1 MASNDIFSAISKKS
15 DEQSTSPEI
24 VSEPEV
30 VNGDRN
36 QSIASGSTQRV
47 VKITSA
53 SQDFAKLNKL
63 TTNGF
68 NDMNK
73 TMKDGFSSLKGALLE
88 FGNMFKSVMEEPG
101 EINEEQEEE
110 DVDGERTSDVPG
122 TGEDEDS
129 DVFNR
134 IAGAKDENETGPA
147 VQANLAKMMDKLLTL
162 KMGGKDKED
171 KEEKYKRPQNIEF
184 ARVPK
189 TNSPVFDSLR
199 VPAKK
204 IEKSLQGI
212 QSDVVRSS
220 LPICQVMETLFQN
233 KDTPGEINAVK
244 LIETLSDSLNF
255 IGCANVGLIKMRK
268 ENIKKELPQNMQGL
282 CRDPEVFSAKFLF
295 GDELNDKIKEVTE
308 LNKVKNKFDKDSYSS
323 RDNYRGAGR
332 GRARAGY
339 SSFRG
344 ASRGQW
350 QRRFKPYTYEKPKNF
365 KRGGNQPSAP
375 KKQ

>member
-1 MASNDIFSAISKKS
+1 MAANDIFSAISKKS
-15 DEQSTSPEI
+15 DDHSTSPEI
-24 VSEPEV
+24 VNEPEV
-30 VNGDRN
+30 VNGDPN
-36 QSIASGSTQRV
+36 PSIASGSTQRV
-47 VKITSA
+47 VKISSA

-68 NDMNK
+68 NEMNK
-73 TMKDGFSSLKGALLE
+73 TMKDGFSSLKEVLLE
-88 FGNMFKSVMEEPG
+88 FGNVFKSVMEEPD
-101 EINEEQEEE
+101 ERNEEREEE
-110 DVDGERTSDVPG
+110 VDDERTSDVPG
-122 TGEDEDS
+122 AGEDS
-129 DVFNR
+129 DVFNK
-134 IAGAKDENETGPA
+134 IAGAKDDQETGPA
-147 VQANLAKMMDKLLTL
+147 VQTNLAKMMDKLLTL
-162 KMGGKDKED
+162 KLGGKDKED
-171 KEEKYKRPQNIEF
+171 KEQKYKRPQNIEF

-189 TNSPVFDSLR
+189 TNAPVFDSLR

-204 IEKSLQGI
+204 TEKLLQGI

-220 LPICQVMETLFQN
+220 LPICQVMETLFHN
-233 KDTPGEINAVK
+233 KDTPGDIDAVE

-282 CRDPEVFSAKFLF
+282 CREPEVFSAKFLF

-308 LNKVKNKFDKDSYSS
+308 LNKVKNKFDKDFYSS

-332 GRARAGY
+332 GRARAGF

-344 ASRGQW
+344 SSRGQW
-350 QRRFKPYTYEKPKNF
+350 QRRFKPYSYEKPKNF